1 MIKLDSVCQTTA
13 CNIESEMF
21 SKMMDF
27 DADPCEDFNQFV
39 CGKLDNKFDETFS
52 NPDTGYTQSHNQA
65 SKKGELKNSL
75 I

>member
-1 MIKLDSVCQTTA
+1 
-13 CNIESEMF
+13 
-21 SKMMDF
+21 MDF